1 MQRETILRQIAS
13 CFTVCE
19 EKENS
24 TFKALF
30 PLQIQGQ
37 NYYIVLICAFKYYV
51 CWECERWNGGTKG
64 ATSSLISG
72 RITKAMTNPP

>member
-13 CFTVCE
+13 CSTVFE
-19 EKENS
+19 EKENP

-37 NYYIVLICAFKYYV
+37 NYYIVLTCDFKYYV
-51 CWECERWNGGTKG
+51 CWECERWSGGMKG
-64 ATSSLISG
+64 TMSSLISG
-72 RITKAMTNPP
+72 RITTAITNPP